1 VVTLYGQLAGPA
13 LGPGLGSATAAG
25 SPTGTASVKTAAA
38 RHDAA
43 REKDLE
49 VDIV

>member
-1 VVTLYGQLAGPA
+1 
-13 LGPGLGSATAAG
+13 LGPGPGSATAAG
-25 SPTGTASVKTAAA
+25 SPAGAASVKTAAA

-43 REKDLE
+43 RKKDRE